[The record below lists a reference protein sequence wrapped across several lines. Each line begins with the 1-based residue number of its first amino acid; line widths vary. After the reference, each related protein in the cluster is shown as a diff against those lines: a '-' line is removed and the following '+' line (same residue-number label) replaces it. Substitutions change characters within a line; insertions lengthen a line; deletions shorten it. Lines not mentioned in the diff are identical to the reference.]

1 MDTDEIIIAV
11 VVPSVL
17 IILIIFHYKEHI
29 KHVFSWSKNQV
40 KNKSPKNKSPPK
52 RATPK
57 TKMRTGGVRS

>member
-11 VVPSVL
+11 AVPSVL

-29 KHVFSWSKNQV
+29 KHVFSWSKKQM
-40 KNKSPKNKSPPK
+40 KNKSPPK